1 VSNTRRLSRA
11 RLCLVAVAV
20 GLLAAV
26 PVEAQIL
33 YGGLV
38 GGVVDAQGSVVPG
51 ASVTIVNTDTNFT
64 RQTTTDA
71 QGQYSFTNIQAG
83 PYDVKVSLQG
93 FKEAIRS
100 RVPVTV
106 GQISRV
112 DLTLAVGALTEVVNV
127 QSAAE
132 LLQTD

>member
-1 VSNTRRLSRA
+1 
-11 RLCLVAVAV
+11 
-20 GLLAAV
+20 LAAV
-26 PVEAQIL
+26 PVEAQLL

-71 QGQYSFTNIQAG
+71 QGQYSFANIQAG

-100 RVPVTV
+100 RVPVSV

-112 DLTLAVGALTEVVNV
+112 DLTLAIGALTEVVNV
-127 QSAAE
+127 QS
-132 LLQTD
+132 